1 MFAHAQLGLHDTLS
15 MLCGSMHLTS
25 ALIMVKA
32 RKMNDGESE
41 TRPRKEGSG
50 SPRLPSLSTP
60 VTANASSTV
69 RKTVI
74 PAQVYTLDTV

>member
-1 MFAHAQLGLHDTLS
+1 MFGDVQLGPHDTLN

-25 ALIMVKA
+25 AIIMVKA

-41 TRPRKEGSG
+41 TRPRKEASG
-50 SPRLPSLSTP
+50 PPRPPSLSAP
-60 VTANASSTV
+60 VIPTQYVN
-69 RKTVI
+69 TVI

>member
-41 TRPRKEGSG
+41 TRPRKEGSR
-50 SPRLPSLSTP
+50 PLRPPSVSAHVRPT
-60 VTANASSTV
+60 ASSTV
-69 RKTVI
+69 HKNCDPSAGI
-74 PAQVYTLDTV
+74 FLDTV